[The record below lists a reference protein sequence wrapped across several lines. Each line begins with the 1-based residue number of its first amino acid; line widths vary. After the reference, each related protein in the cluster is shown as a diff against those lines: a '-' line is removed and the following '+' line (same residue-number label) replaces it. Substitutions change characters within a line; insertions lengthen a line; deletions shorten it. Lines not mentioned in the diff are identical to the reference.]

1 MSEDL
6 RLKLPFTCIISGPSV
21 SGKSSFCIKLLQNFE
36 SLDTESKF
44 DGGILWCYVE
54 KNAVPSVESEEL
66 YSFRKACQTILRTLD
81 VNRV

>member
-54 KNAVPSVESEEL
+54 KNAVPLSS
-66 YSFRKACQTILRTLD
+66 RKNYTVSGRHARQSYEPWM
-81 VNRV
+81 